1 MNPVTIKIFKA
12 PADPNPT
19 HQLLDIPWFAGI
31 TALQAM
37 IIGEAMYEKSFSFRV
52 VYRSIFEP
60 LSIKLMAMTMIL
72 RQDASGCSMSME
84 RNRVLASARRS
95 LAKTK

>member
-1 MNPVTIKIFKA
+1 MNTVTIKIYKD

-19 HQLLDIPWFAGI
+19 HQLPDISWFAGI

-52 VYRSIFEP
+52 VYRSIFGAFIDSIDGVDDDPTAGRFWMP
-60 LSIKLMAMTMIL
+60 LYQWRGIECW
-72 RQDASGCSMSME
+72 RE
-84 RNRVLASARRS
+84 RGDH
-95 LAKTK
+95 